1 MPESQRVPPTVKGLA
16 AVSLLNDFA
25 SEMVY
30 PLLPAFLTGTLGAGP
45 VALGA
50 LDGAA
55 DLASSAL
62 RWWSGPLAD
71 RPRWRLPLVWAGY
84 AIATVLRPVMA
95 VTSAAWQVIG
105 VRVLDRV
112 GKGVRSPGRD
122 ALIADATPRSI
133 HGRAFGLHRTAD
145 HLGAVFG
152 SLMAFWLL
160 RRGTPVRQ
168 VLGASVIPGLAA
180 LVVLTLVLWRARTM
194 IVAEPPQP
202 GVAPDQGGA
211 VRRGPLAWLALLA
224 AVRLPETLILLRLQ
238 DIGLPVAGVPL
249 VWAVLHIVKSAASYP
264 SGWLADRAGV
274 IPSLVLGTLAYAG
287 TIFGLSREL
296 TPAVAIGLFLLH
308 GLAGGL
314 LEPAERTAVARV
326 APSKRGR
333 AFGAYQAMVG
343 VGALVFGLGYGWLYQ
358 TQGGSV
364 ALGFAAALSVSALGS
379 SALGTRRSALGPPR

>member
-1 MPESQRVPPTVKGLA
+1 MADSPRVSATVKGLA

-55 DLASSAL
+55 DLASSVL

-84 AIATVLRPVMA
+84 AVATLLRPVMA
-95 VTSAAWQVIG
+95 VTSAAWQVVC

-145 HLGAVFG
+145 HLGAVLG

-168 VLGASVIPGLAA
+168 VLGASAIPGMVA
-180 LVVLTLVLWRARTM
+180 LMVLTLVLWRARTM
-194 IVAEPPQP
+194 VVAEPVVP
-202 GVAPDQGGA
+202 GTATDPGGA

-238 DIGLPVAGVPL
+238 DIGLPIAGVPL

-274 IPSLVLGTLAYAG
+274 APSLVLGTLAYAG
-287 TIFGLSREL
+287 TIFGLSREVA
-296 TPAVAIGLFLLH
+296 PAVATTRGS
-308 GLAGGL
+308 AG
-314 LEPAERTAVARV
+314 AS
-326 APSKRGR
+326 PS
-333 AFGAYQAMVG
+333 Q
-343 VGALVFGLGYGWLYQ
+343 
-358 TQGGSV
+358 
-364 ALGFAAALSVSALGS
+364 FA
-379 SALGTRRSALGPPR
+379 